1 MASTSISEQ
10 VIDCLE
16 HNKSF
21 VVDAGAGSGKTY
33 TLVEALT
40 YLLKKRSKDY
50 LSRGQQIVCITYTNV
65 AVDEIKSRINS
76 DPLVRVSTI
85 HDFLW
90 SVICDHQ
97 KELRKCV
104 LEANEKNEEDK
115 RIADLDL
122 TSVPIVYWQYGRKWK
137 KGRIHH
143 DDVISFASKMF
154 LSYPKLSRLV
164 ADRYP
169 VIFVDEYQDTQKEVV
184 DLLLDSLMN
193 GSKKNVTLGF
203 FGDHMQKIYGT
214 GIGKLERPELESIQ
228 KVENYRCSTE
238 VIRVLN
244 NLRPA
249 LQQVAASEHT
259 LRGSARFFY
268 SQDQNASLA
277 TLQER
282 LHGEGWEP
290 GEKILM
296 LTRKSIAKSLK
307 WEKLRMLYYNRNR
320 FDLDSLLHGDDAFSE
335 TFQTIEDAIAA
346 FDNHQYGKLYSL
358 LSIRYRKNDER
369 FSDPHKYKLHFSQAI
384 EKLKELCQSATIG
397 QVLDHIW
404 SNQLM
409 PKASSITDLE
419 DRSRSDDKIRTFL
432 NELRNTPYIEVS
444 ALYQYLNDE
453 TPFSTKHGTKGEE
466 YNNVIVTIDDT
477 SWKQQYNFASV
488 LENDPTNKHYERSL
502 NLFYVCCSRAKH
514 NLAVLMA
521 KVTNETIAGA
531 RRIFGDENVIELSTR
546 VDAIMHETK
555 SH

>member
-1 MASTSISEQ
+1 

-16 HNKSF
+16 RNKSF

-97 KELRKCV
+97 EELRKCV

-137 KGRIHH
+137 EGKIHH

-169 VIFVDEYQDTQKEVV
+169 VIFVDEYQDTQRQVV
-184 DLLLDSLMN
+184 DLLLDSLPN
-193 GSKKNVTLGF
+193 EGERRVTLGF

-214 GIGKLERPELESIQ
+214 GVGKLERPELEPIQ

-249 LQQVAASEHT
+249 LQQVAAGERT
-259 LRGSARFFY
+259 LRGSAQFFY

-282 LHGEGWEP
+282 LHDEGWES
-290 GEKILM
+290 GEKVLM
-296 LTRKSIAKSLK
+296 LTHRFISKSLG
-307 WEKLRMLYYNRNR
+307 WDNIRTVYANRNR
-320 FDLDSLLHGDDAFSE
+320 FALENLLRKDDAFSE
-335 TFQTIEDAIAA
+335 MFQTIEDAVAA
-346 FDNHQYGKLYSL
+346 FDGRRYGELYSL
-358 LSIRYRKNDER
+358 LSIRHRKNDER
-369 FSDPHKYKLHFSQAI
+369 FSDPREYKLHFSQV
-384 EKLKELCQSATIG
+384 LGQLRMLCRSATIG

-404 SNQLM
+404 DNKLM
-409 PKASSITDLE
+409 TKTSRMIRLE
-419 DRSRSDDKIRTFL
+419 DRGRTEDHIRNFIDDLRS
-432 NELRNTPYIEVS
+432 TPYAEVS
-444 ALYQYLNDE
+444 ALYRYLNNE

-466 YNNVIVTIDDT
+466 YNDVIVVINDR
-477 SWKQQYNFASV
+477 SWNQYNFASV
-488 LENDPTNKHYERSL
+488 LETNRGKSQYERSL

-514 NLAVLMA
+514 NLAVLMES
-521 KVTNETIAGA
+521 KVTDETIAGA
-531 RRIFGDENVIELSTR
+531 RRIFGDENVIEL
-546 VDAIMHETK
+546 
-555 SH
+555 

>member
-16 HNKSF
+16 RSKSF

-40 YLLKKRSKDY
+40 YLLRKRSDDY

-65 AVDEIKSRINS
+65 AVNEIRSRINS

-90 SVICDHQ
+90 SMISDHQ
-97 KELRKCV
+97 KELRECI
-104 LEANEKNEEDK
+104 LEANKKKEEDK
-115 RIADLDL
+115 RIDGLNL
-122 TSVPIVYWQYGRKWK
+122 TGVPIEYWQYGRKWQEGK
-137 KGRIHH
+137 IHH
-143 DDVISFASKMF
+143 DDVISFASEMF
-154 LSYPKLSRLV
+154 LSYPKLSQLV

-169 VIFVDEYQDTQKEVV
+169 AIFVDEYQDTQKIVV

-193 GSKKNVTLGF
+193 GSKRRVTVGF
-203 FGDHMQKIYGT
+203 FGDHMQKIYGS
-214 GIGKLERPELESIQ
+214 GVGKLERSELEPIQ

-238 VIRVLN
+238 VICVLN
-244 NLRPA
+244 KLRPT
-249 LQQVAASEHT
+249 LQQIPASKST
-259 LRGSARFFY
+259 PRGSARFFY
-268 SQDQNASLA
+268 SPNQNASLA

-282 LHGEGWEP
+282 LHDEGWES

-307 WEKLRMLYYNRNR
+307 WEKLRTLYYNRNP
-320 FDLDSLLHGDDAFSE
+320 FALDSLLHGDDAFSE
-335 TFQTIEDAIAA
+335 AFQTIENAIAA

-358 LSIRYRKNDER
+358 LSIRYRKNNEW

-397 QVLDHIW
+397 QVLDHVW
-404 SNQLM
+404 SSQLL
-409 PKASSITDLE
+409 PKTSRITDLE
-419 DRSRSDDKIRTFL
+419 DRSQSDDKIRTFL
-432 NELRNTPYIEVS
+432 DKIRNTPYVEVS
-444 ALYQYLNDE
+444 ALYQYLNDK

-466 YNNVIVTIDDT
+466 YNDVIVTIDDT
-477 SWKQQYNFASV
+477 SWKQRYNFASV
-488 LENDPTNKHYERSL
+488 LENDPTNIHYERSL

-514 NLAVLMA
+514 NLAVFMES
-521 KVTNETIAGA
+521 KVTDETIAGA
-531 RRIFGDENVIELSTR
+531 RRIFGDENVIEL
-546 VDAIMHETK
+546 
-555 SH
+555 

>member
-40 YLLKKRSKDY
+40 YLLKQRSKDY

-97 KELRKCV
+97 KELRERI
-104 LEANEKNEEDK
+104 LEANKEKEEAK
-115 RIADLDL
+115 RIANLDL
-122 TSVPIVYWQYGRKWK
+122 TGVTIDYWQYGSKWQEGK
-137 KGRIHH
+137 IHH
-143 DDVISFASKMF
+143 DDVISFASKVF
-154 LSYPKLSRLV
+154 LQYPKLSRLV

-169 VIFVDEYQDTQKEVV
+169 VIFVDEYQGAQKQVV
-184 DLLLDSLMN
+184 DLLLDSLPN
-193 GSKKNVTLGF
+193 GGERRVTLGF

-214 GIGKLERPELESIQ
+214 GVGKLERPELESIQ

-249 LQQVAASEHT
+249 LQQVAAGEHT

-268 SQDQNASLA
+268 SQDQNASVA

-282 LHGEGWEP
+282 LHDEGWES

-296 LTRKSIAKSLK
+296 LTRKSIAKSLN
-307 WEKLRMLYYNRNR
+307 WENLRTLYYNRHR
-320 FDLDSLLHGDDAFSE
+320 FALDDLLHGDDAFSE

-346 FDNHQYGKLYSL
+346 FDNLQYGKLYSL
-358 LSIRYRKNDER
+358 LSIRHRKNDEE

-384 EKLKELCQSATIG
+384 DKLKDLCRSATIG
-397 QVLDHIW
+397 QVLDHVW
-404 SNQLM
+404 SNQLL
-409 PKASSITDLE
+409 PKTSRITDLE
-419 DRSRSDDKIRTFL
+419 DRSQSDDKIRTFL
-432 NELRNTPYIEVS
+432 DEIRNTPYVEVS
-444 ALYQYLNDE
+444 ALYQYLNDK

-466 YNNVIVTIDDT
+466 YNDVIVTIDDT
-477 SWKQQYNFASV
+477 SWKQRYNFASV
-488 LENDPTNKHYERSL
+488 LENDPTNIHYERSL

-514 NLAVLMA
+514 NLAVLMES
-521 KVTNETIAGA
+521 KVSAETIACA
-531 RRIFGDENVIELSTR
+531 RRIFGDENVIEL
-546 VDAIMHETK
+546 
-555 SH
+555 